1 MGTYNLIYTNNRAI
15 MEGFGKRYGYSLF
28 HNETVSIER
37 PLHPDTDL
45 DRLPDPIPKSI
56 TLCDEAEKGF
66 TIHPKE
72 IIKRGNSVTFVT
84 TNSIYVIEEKRAV
97 IE

>member
-15 MEGFGKRYGYSLF
+15 MECFGKRYGYSLF

-45 DRLPDPIPKSI
+45 DRLPDPIPNSI

-72 IIKRGNSVTFVT
+72 IIKRGNSVTFIT
-84 TNSIYVIEEKRAV
+84 KNSIYVIEEKRAV

>member
-37 PLHPDTDL
+37 PLHPDADL

-56 TLCDEAEKGF
+56 TLCDEAEKALPS
-66 TIHPKE
+66 TQKRSLKE
-72 IIKRGNSVTFVT
+72 EILLHLLLRTVFM
-84 TNSIYVIEEKRAV
+84 
-97 IE
+97 

>member
-28 HNETVSIER
+28 RNETVSIER
-37 PLHPDTDL
+37 PLHPDADL

-56 TLCDEAEKGF
+56 TLCDETKKRLY
-66 TIHPKE
+66 HPP
-72 IIKRGNSVTFVT
+72 KRDH
-84 TNSIYVIEEKRAV
+84 
-97 IE
+97 